1 MKPDK
6 VAALLL
12 ALLPAFALAKPKK
25 TDVPAI
31 FRIATY
37 VYVESSDGG
46 EMRPG
51 LYPADRNAI
60 ADVEDALRDWNR
72 YTLTTRRDQAE
83 LVIVVRKGRLA
94 SGQLSGRVPVGQ
106 PLPSNQAP
114 GHGPGS
120 AGNGTGLGTE
130 AEVGPEDDMLQVY
143 LLDPDGKL
151 VGPIWNRTLTDGL
164 DEPQLPLF
172 QQLKSA
178 VERAYPPTTASQPSK
193 P

>member
-1 MKPDK
+1 MRSDK
-6 VAALLL
+6 AAVLLVV
-12 ALLPAFALAKPKK
+12 LLPAFALAKPKK

-31 FRIATY
+31 FRNATY
-37 VYVESSDGG
+37 VYVESPDGDV
-46 EMRPG
+46 MRPG

-60 ADVEDALRDWNR
+60 EDVEDALRDWNR

-83 LVIVVRKGRLA
+83 IVIVVRKGRLT
-94 SGQLSGRVPVGQ
+94 SGQLNGRVPVGQ
-106 PLPSNQAP
+106 PLPSNPAP

-120 AGNGTGLGTE
+120 AGNGPGYGTE
-130 AEVGPEDDMLQVY
+130 AEVGPEDDMLRVY

-151 VGPIWNRTLTDGL
+151 GGPIWNRTLTDGL
-164 DEPQLPLF
+164 DEPQLLLF

-178 VERAYPPTTASQPSK
+178 VERAYPLTTASHQSK